1 MMLLA
6 RVLAP
11 ALLLVHSAIAFS
23 SNDTDYL
30 LTVNSQPVGGSR
42 ETLCVHV
49 HTAQKTLGE
58 RGKHGVAKLA
68 HWHKLPIP
76 PLLLHVY
83 LQHGQSNKS
92 LLSRMVKT
100 QEYHQCVVFQVPV
113 VPMDTEAS
121 IYFELKG
128 KTTFLNR
135 TTRIILKR
143 PAQLTIIQTDKPIYK
158 PGQTVKFRIVS
169 LDGNFLTY
177 NQMFPTVELQ
187 DPNSNR
193 IGQWLNK
200 STSDGFLDLT
210 YPMSP
215 EAPQGFYTITAWNE
229 RNEAT
234 RQDFEIK
241 EYVLP
246 KFEVTVDLPVITVLD
261 TVVTLKVCAKY
272 TYGKPVM
279 GSVTAVV
286 RRNSYRY
293 WWFAPGATQLPDI
306 LRTYTMTTDR
316 TGCGSH
322 IIDLSDFALNI
333 PQYQNTI
340 SVDAELEEYGTG
352 VVLSGSGSSAI
363 VSEIVILTFVDTP
376 GVFRLGLAYE
386 GKIKATGPDSAPV
399 KNGSVHLIVMY
410 AENQSRT
417 YKLVT
422 DGNGVASFSLDTY
435 SWGSQPVSLQ
445 ANYVEK
451 KPLGNMTNI
460 GTPDYISAYLYVQP
474 FYSQSRSFLEV
485 QRPLEVFRCNR
496 IATVLAQYI
505 VQGSALGATQV
516 SLEFFYMVMSR
527 GRTVKQGSVSVA
539 VEPQKVNRGE
549 VSVTLQVVHAL
560 APVARVVV
568 YAVLPGGEVLA
579 DGMDF
584 PVEPCLANEVSMDFS
599 SPMELPGSS
608 VELTLKAHPGSLCS
622 VRAIDESLLLLRP
635 EEEFSAESV
644 FKLLPVYDPYGYPD
658 DSEDFY
664 PCYPPLLSKRRII
677 FPRPYDGNA
686 DVYSVFKDAGIK
698 IVTNAE
704 IKKPYNCRYPLM
716 DFGPV
721 NMAMAK
727 ESTGSAPTPSEQ
739 SPPSTTV
746 RRYFPETWLW
756 DLVHVGTSGVLLV
769 NKTVPDTITTWE
781 GGAFCT
787 SPVGFGVAPK
797 VNFTT
802 FQPFFVSLTL
812 PYSIVRGEVFTLKAT
827 VFNYLPSCIMVQ
839 AVLASSNQF
848 SVQPCKDCNY
858 TRCLCAEDS
867 WTFTWVVTPSVLGEV
882 FFRVRAEAVRTS
894 VRCGNQVPIVPEKG
908 SVDTVEQTLL
918 VVAEGTKQTNTY
930 NELLCSAGGAVETNI
945 TLTLPEVFV
954 EGSPTASVSVLGDL
968 MGRALQNLDN
978 LLAMPYGCGEQN
990 MLLFAPDIFILEYLD
1005 SSGQL
1010 TPTIRTKATS
1020 FLLSGY
1026 QRELTYKHE
1035 DGSYSAFGMTDMS
1048 GNTWLT
1054 AFVMKSFE
1062 AAKRYI
1068 FIDQEVINQ
1077 ARTWLGDQQQENG
1090 CFASVGNLIHVDM
1103 QGGVNNEV
1111 TLSAYVTAALLE
1123 ADTPG
1128 TDPVVTK
1135 SLECLRNAS
1144 GQVNSTYTIA
1154 LLCYTFTLAGDQ
1166 TMRST
1171 LLSRLDQQAIVTVD
1185 GRHWSSSGDG
1195 MVTDSL
1201 DVETTSY
1208 VLLAVLCGP
1217 LLPQFDL
1224 GYSASIVRW
1233 MGQQQ
1238 NAYGGFASTQDTVV
1252 ALQALAKYS
1261 TATYSQTGTV
1271 TVTVTSPS
1279 GLTSQFTVN
1288 QSNRL
1293 LYQQAQ
1299 LQQVTGEYRLTAAG
1313 HGCVFV
1319 QFTQHYNIPPPSD
1332 FSSFSIS
1339 VNTTSNC
1346 SAPSPT
1352 IGVAVNV
1359 TYNGKRTETDMVVI
1373 EVTMLSGFKLV
1384 QGSLE
1389 LALGSL
1395 GVKDGAVKRVDQTE
1409 RNAIVYLNGLKKGE
1423 PQTYTLIIQQDVP
1436 VQNLKPA
1443 VVKVYDYY
1451 QPSDGAVTEYTSPC
1465 TTV

>member
-11 ALLLVHSAIAFS
+11 ALLLVHSTIAFS
-23 SNDTDYL
+23 SNDTIYL
-30 LTVNSQPVGGSR
+30 LTVNSQPVGGSE

-49 HTAQKTLGE
+49 YTSQKT
-58 RGKHGVAKLA
+58 
-68 HWHKLPIP
+68 
-76 PLLLHVY
+76 LLLHVN
-83 LQHGQSNKS
+83 LQHGQSNQS
-92 LLSRMVKT
+92 LLTWNVKT
-100 QEYHQCVVFQVPV
+100 QEYYQCVFFQVPV
-113 VPMDTEAS
+113 VTMDTEAS
-121 IYFELKG
+121 IYFELIG

-135 TTRIILKR
+135 TTRIIPKR

-169 LDGNFLTY
+169 LDGNFLTH

-215 EAPQGFYTITAWNE
+215 ETPQGFYTITAWNE

-272 TYGKPVM
+272 TYGKPVI
-279 GSVTAVV
+279 GSVTAEV

-306 LRTYTMTTDR
+306 LRTYTMKTDR

-322 IIDLSDFALNI
+322 IIDLSDFALNS
-333 PQYQNTI
+333 PQYMRTI

-399 KNGSVHLIVMY
+399 KNGSVLLIITY

-417 YKLVT
+417 YNLVT
-422 DGNGVASFSLDTY
+422 DGNGVARFFLDTY

-485 QRPLEVFRCNR
+485 QLPLEVFRCNR

-539 VEPQKVNRGE
+539 VEPQKENRGE
-549 VSVTLQVVHAL
+549 VSVSLQVVHAL

-599 SPMELPGSS
+599 SPVELPGSS

-644 FKLLPVYDPYGYPD
+644 FKLLPVYDLYGYPD

-664 PCYPPLLSKRRII
+664 PCYPPLRSKRRII

-686 DVYSVFKDAGIK
+686 DVYSIFKDAGIK
-698 IVTNAE
+698 IITNVD
-704 IKKPYNCRYPLM
+704 IKKPYDCGNPLLY
-716 DFGPV
+716 FGPV
-721 NMAMAK
+721 NKAMAE
-727 ESTGSAPTPSEQ
+727 ESSTDSAPTPSEQ

-756 DLVHVGTSGVLLV
+756 DLVHVRCRQCSRPQISSQCNPARTA
-769 NKTVPDTITTWE
+769 TTR
-781 GGAFCT
+781 A
-787 SPVGFGVAPK
+787 A
-797 VNFTT
+797 
-802 FQPFFVSLTL
+802 
-812 PYSIVRGEVFTLKAT
+812 
-827 VFNYLPSCIMVQ
+827 
-839 AVLASSNQF
+839 
-848 SVQPCKDCNY
+848 
-858 TRCLCAEDS
+858 
-867 WTFTWVVTPSVLGEV
+867 SVLKTAGP
-882 FFRVRAEAVRTS
+882 S
-894 VRCGNQVPIVPEKG
+894 HGSSHPPYWQVPIVPEKG

-918 VVAEGTKQTNTY
+918 VMAEGTKQTNTY

-968 MGRALQNLDN
+968 MGRVLQNLDN

-990 MLLFAPDIFILEYLD
+990 MLLFAPDIFILEYLE

-1010 TPTIRTKATS
+1010 TPTIKTKAAS

-1035 DGSYSAFGMTDMS
+1035 DGSYSAFGMTDKS

-1054 AFVMKSFE
+1054 AFVMKSFK

-1103 QGGVNNEV
+1103 QGGVDNEV

-1154 LLCYTFTLAGDQ
+1154 LLCYTFTLAGDRK
-1166 TMRST
+1166 MRST
-1171 LLSRLDQQAIVTVD
+1171 LLSRLDRQAIVTVD
-1185 GRHWSSSGDG
+1185 GRHWSSRGDR

-1208 VLLAVLCGP
+1208 VLLAVLSGP

-1279 GLTSQFTVN
+1279 GTTSQFTVN

-1359 TYNGKRTETDMVVI
+1359 TYNGKRTVTDMVVI

-1384 QGSLE
+1384 QGSLVPV
-1389 LALGSL
+1389 LGEL

-1423 PQTYTLIIQQDVP
+1423 PQTYTLIIQQDVA

>member
-23 SNDTDYL
+23 SNDTIYL
-30 LTVNSQPVGGSR
+30 LTVNSQPVGGSE

-49 HTAQKTLGE
+49 YTSQKT
-58 RGKHGVAKLA
+58 
-68 HWHKLPIP
+68 
-76 PLLLHVY
+76 LLLHVN
-83 LQHGQSNKS
+83 LQHGQSNQS
-92 LLSRMVKT
+92 LLTWNVKT
-100 QEYHQCVVFQVPV
+100 QEYYQCVFFQVPV
-113 VPMDTEAS
+113 VTMDTEAS
-121 IYFELKG
+121 IYFELIG

-169 LDGNFLTY
+169 LDGNFLTH

-215 EAPQGFYTITAWNE
+215 ETPQGFYTITAWNE

-306 LRTYTMTTDR
+306 HRTYTMKTDR

-322 IIDLSDFALNI
+322 IIDLSDFALNS
-333 PQYQNTI
+333 PQYMRTI

-399 KNGSVHLIVMY
+399 KNGSVLLMITY
-410 AENQSRT
+410 AENQSRI
-417 YKLVT
+417 YNLVT
-422 DGNGVASFSLDTY
+422 DGNGVARFFLDTY

-527 GRTVKQGSVSVA
+527 GRTVQQGSVSVA
-539 VEPQKVNRGE
+539 VEPQKENRGE
-549 VSVTLQVVHAL
+549 VSVSLQVVHAL

-644 FKLLPVYDPYGYPD
+644 FKLLPVYDLYGYPD

-664 PCYPPLLSKRRII
+664 PCYPPLRSKRRII

-686 DVYSVFKDAGIK
+686 DVYSIFKDAGIK
-698 IVTNAE
+698 IITNVD
-704 IKKPYNCRYPLM
+704 IKKPYDCGNPLLY
-716 DFGPV
+716 FGPV
-721 NMAMAK
+721 NKAMAE
-727 ESTGSAPTPSEQ
+727 ESSTDSAPTPSEQ

-769 NKTVPDTITTWE
+769 NKTIPDTITTWE

-797 VNFTT
+797 VNLTT

-812 PYSIVRGEVFTLKAT
+812 PYSIVRGEVFALKAT

-858 TRCLCAEDS
+858 TCCLCAEDG

-968 MGRALQNLDN
+968 MGRVLQNLDN

-990 MLLFAPDIFILEYLD
+990 MLLFAPDIFILEYLE

-1010 TPTIRTKATS
+1010 TPTIKTKAAS

-1035 DGSYSAFGMTDMS
+1035 DGSYSAFGMTDKS

-1103 QGGVNNEV
+1103 QGGVDNEV

-1135 SLECLRNAS
+1135 SLGCLRNAS

-1154 LLCYTFTLAGDQ
+1154 LLCYTFTLAGDRK
-1166 TMRST
+1166 MRST
-1171 LLSRLDQQAIVTVD
+1171 LLSRLDRQAIVTVD
-1185 GRHWSSSGDG
+1185 GRHWSSRGDR

-1208 VLLAVLCGP
+1208 VLLAVLSGP

-1279 GLTSQFTVN
+1279 GSTSQFTVN

-1359 TYNGKRTETDMVVI
+1359 TYNGKRTVTDMVVI

-1384 QGSLE
+1384 QRSLVPV
-1389 LALGSL
+1389 LGEL